1 MPVQPFE
8 SVTLTVIGNVPGT
21 CGVPERTPLV
31 RERQAGRQRAAGDRE
46 RGRADAR
53 RSA

>member
-8 SVTLTVIGNVPGT
+8 SVTLTVIGNEPDLRRRAGEHA
-21 CGVPERTPLV
+21 GRG
-31 RERQAGRQRAAGDRE
+31 ERQARRQRAAGERE